1 MILIVSSLGRE
12 AEALAALCAQR
23 AWPSQTCSTVHQ
35 FRRVVEKVRPR
46 LVIVRQRL
54 NDGYSDDVL
63 SHLGNTRD
71 PGPARVI
78 VLAPAD
84 CSAKE
89 ETRHVSL
96 GADHVFRDPVRVE
109 VLMEMAAR
117 YRARS
122 ASPASSSPL
131 PTPCYEFA
139 GVQVFPHEHRL
150 SRAGQEVR
158 TTPRVIALVQI
169 LHQAAGQVV
178 PYATL
183 YPELFERRFE
193 GDTSNCRVLL
203 AKADAAFRGL
213 GVNLREHIKV
223 IPKSGYLYSADSVAR

>member
-23 AWPSQTCSTVHQ
+23 AWPSQTCSTVSQ
-35 FRRVVEKVRPR
+35 FRRVVEKIRPK

-54 NDGYSDDVL
+54 TDGYSDDVL
-63 SHLGNTRD
+63 THLGNGRE

-84 CSAKE
+84 CSSKE

-96 GADHVFRDPVRVE
+96 GADSVFRDPVRVE
-109 VLMEMAAR
+109 VLLEMVAR
-117 YRARS
+117 YRARPATP
-122 ASPASSSPL
+122 ASPSPV
-131 PTPCYEFA
+131 PTLCYEFA

-150 SRAGQEVR
+150 SRSGQDVR
-158 TTPRVIALVQI
+158 TTPRVIGLVQI
-169 LHQAAGQVV
+169 LHHAAGQVV

-183 YPELFERRFE
+183 YPELFERRFD

-203 AKADAAFRGL
+203 AKADSAFRRL
-213 GVNLREHIKV
+213 GVKLREHIKV
-223 IPKSGYLYSADSVAR
+223 IPKSGYLYQADNAAR